1 MVICRH
7 EELGLTLVG
16 AILYCRI
23 VLQAWFGWFASLNSE
38 NVDIWVFQKEP
49 LQLLQYLQ
57 HWKSL
62 DFPVLCQIS
71 SLKIHS
77 NSLPYH
83 KIVLSPE
90 MLLDIQWWLLYIRT
104 FNGVNFIINPA
115 QILFTYKG
123 DACLDGGGG

>member
-1 MVICRH
+1 MSSPVSSLSPPLAVQLFLGLWARFYRNKFGLLFDRPNTSCTFLHKLLCILTMIKEGASCGNIMVICRH

-62 DFPVLCQIS
+62 DFPVLCQI
-71 SLKIHS
+71 
-77 NSLPYH
+77 
-83 KIVLSPE
+83 
-90 MLLDIQWWLLYIRT
+90 
-104 FNGVNFIINPA
+104 
-115 QILFTYKG
+115 
-123 DACLDGGGG
+123 